1 MHPAF
6 FHFWN
11 ERRRH
16 HHHHQHAEHGC
27 GPFGSAGGP
36 GGGSDREAPWGFG
49 PPPGWGPG
57 GGGGGFG
64 VRRPLRFL
72 AHKLDLDEPQVETLA
87 RLLDELK
94 TERAQ
99 AEVDERRTLTSIAA
113 AMEGDTFDA
122 TRAEEGL
129 QARTKSTEQVQK
141 AVHRALVGIHAALR
155 TEQRTRFAYLLRT
168 GAVTL

>member
-6 FHFWN
+6 FQYWN

-16 HHHHQHAEHGC
+16 RHEQRAEHGC
-27 GPFGSAGGP
+27 GPFARPDGAGA
-36 GGGSDREAPWGFG
+36 EAPWGFG
-49 PPPGWGPG
+49 PPPGWGHGG

-72 AHKLDLDEPQVETLA
+72 AHKLELDEPQVETLA
-87 RLLDELK
+87 KLLDELK

-113 AMEGDTFDA
+113 AMEGETFDA

-155 TEQRTRFAYLLRT
+155 AEQRTRFAYLLRT

>member
-6 FHFWN
+6 YHFWN
-11 ERRRH
+11 ERRRQH
-16 HHHHQHAEHGC
+16 REHAEHRC
-27 GPFGSAGGP
+27 GPFGHAGGP
-36 GGGSDREAPWGFG
+36 GPDREAPWGFG
-49 PPPGWGPG
+49 PPPGWGPGG

-72 AHKLDLDEPQVETLA
+72 AHKLDLDESQVETLA
-87 RLLDELK
+87 KLLDELK

-99 AEVDERRTLTSIAA
+99 AEVDERRTLTAIAA
-113 AMEGDTFDA
+113 AMESDTFDVA
-122 TRAEEGL
+122 RAEEGL
-129 QARTKSTEQVQK
+129 SARNKSTEQVQK
-141 AVHRALVGIHAALR
+141 AVQRALVGIHAALR